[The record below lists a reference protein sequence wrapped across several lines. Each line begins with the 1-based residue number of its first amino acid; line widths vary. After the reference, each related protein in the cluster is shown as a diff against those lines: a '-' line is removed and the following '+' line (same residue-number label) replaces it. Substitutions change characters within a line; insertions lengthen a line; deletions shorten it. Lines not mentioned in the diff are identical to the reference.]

1 MKHFFNFVNWKTKCL
16 KSLKN
21 SIPYQNYVHYFQQ
34 KKTFYRIFH
43 ISDLL
48 LVALNFSPS
57 SVDEVD
63 ALRILEFAQ
72 IFFFKYDQ
80 EFDEK

>member
-1 MKHFFNFVNWKTKCL
+1 MFKIAEKFDPLSKLC
-16 KSLKN
+16 SLL
-21 SIPYQNYVHYFQQ
+21 ST